1 MSRFL
6 ERLASG
12 PPIVADGGM
21 GAVLASAVPRIRC
34 PEEAN
39 LRAPESVVD
48 VHLGYIRAGADLIE
62 TNTFGANRPK
72 LAEHFLD
79 EDFERINSEG
89 VRLAREARDV
99 SGRDVFIA
107 GAIGPDSSRAYAEQA
122 TVLEGRGADLFML
135 ETFFDLDDLEAA
147 VAAVRSVSS
156 LPIVTLM
163 SFDSEGETIA
173 GVSAHTAGERLRALG
188 VAAFGANHGAGPN
201 AALRALGDMA
211 GDGVLAALPNVG
223 LASMSGQRIVFPHA
237 TPAYFGEFA
246 AQARA
251 LGAGIIGGCCGTTP
265 AQIAAIRAAVDE
277 NQTPAGPLLVRE
289 RSQATRPAPSS
300 ERTQLQRMFDDGTF
314 VVSVQLDPPLGA
326 NPEALI
332 ETARAVRDTNK
343 AQFVDVNDNPRARAR
358 MSGIMASV
366 AIERF
371 TGVETIPHLTPR
383 DMTLTGLESI
393 LLGAHAEGVRNILAV
408 TGDPPE
414 SGDYPGKH
422 TVYDVDAIGLV
433 ELLSKLNRGEDWH
446 GRAIDAPTSFF
457 PGVAVNPTADDL
469 GLEVERFHR
478 KVAAGARFAM
488 TQVLF
493 DLESLEAF
501 RERIGGWPIPVLVG
515 VWPVRTVE
523 TLVRVHNE
531 TPGMVVPEHVQ
542 QRYTRAGA
550 NPREVGGELGPRA
563 DRGRACARGRRVRHG
578 TVPRAD
584 ERRRLSPRASARRAR
599 AGGHRR
605 RARRVEHATHD
616 RGRHAVAAGRA
627 EACREDRG
635 FDRAA
640 RIDRGRA
647 GVSMLDVACDRRDEA
662 RDGAVPVRVLRQRLR
677 RLPDTARR
685 ALQRPVLRIAD
696 DRDRDA
702 GLRIDERQC
711 ERGREARYT

>member
-48 VHLGYIRAGADLIE
+48 VHLGYIRAGAELIE

-72 LAEHFLD
+72 LAEHFL
-79 EDFERINSEG
+79 EDDLEAIASAG
-89 VRLAREARDV
+89 VKLAREAREV

-107 GAIGPDSSRAYAEQA
+107 GSIGPDSSHGYAEQA
-122 TVLEGRGADLFML
+122 AILEGRGADLFMV

-147 VAAVRSVSS
+147 IAAIRAVST
-156 LPIVTLM
+156 LPIVALM
-163 SFDSEGETIA
+163 SFDAEGMTIA
-173 GVSAHTAGERLRALG
+173 GVSAHEASLHLRALD
-188 VAAFGANHGAGPN
+188 VAAFGANHGAGPAAAVN
-201 AALRALGDMA
+201 ALRAMA
-211 GDGVLAALPNVG
+211 DEGVVLAALPNVG
-223 LASMSGQRIVFPHA
+223 LASMSGRRVVFPHA
-237 TPAYFGEFA
+237 TPEYFAEFA
-246 AQARA
+246 AQVSA

-265 AQIAAIRAAVDE
+265 TQIAAIRAAVDGGLA
-277 NQTPAGPLLVRE
+277 TTGGLRGSILVRM
-289 RSQATRPAPSS
+289 RDDATRPASP
-300 ERTQLQRMFDDGTF
+300 EVRTKLAQLFDDGTF

-414 SGDYPGKH
+414 AGDYPGRGG
-422 TVYDVDAIGLV
+422 VYEVDSIGLV
-433 ELLSKLNRGEDWH
+433 ELLARLNQGEDHH

-457 PGVAVNPTADDL
+457 PGIAVNPTADDL
-469 GLEVERFHR
+469 GLEAERFHR

-488 TQVLF
+488 TQFLF
-493 DLESLEAF
+493 DLEPLSAF
-501 RERIGGWPIPVLVG
+501 RERVGGWPIPVLVG
-515 VWPVRTVE
+515 VWPIRTVE
-523 TLVRVHNE
+523 TLIRVHNE
-531 TPGMVVPEHVQ
+531 VPGAIVPDHVQ
-542 QRYTRAGA
+542 ERYRRPGA
-550 NPREVGGELGPRA
+550 IAREVGGELGLELI
-563 DRGRACARGRRVRHG
+563 D
-578 TVPRAD
+578 
-584 ERRRLSPRASARRAR
+584 
-599 AGGHRR
+599 
-605 RARRVEHATHD
+605 
-616 RGRHAVAAGRA
+616 
-627 EACREDRG
+627 
-635 FDRAA
+635 AA
-640 RIDRGRA
+640 RELADGVYVIAPFRSPMNVVDFLPELQPGAQAPVETGVVPTESSSRSTTEA
-647 GVSMLDVACDRRDEA
+647 GT
-662 RDGAVPVRVLRQRLR
+662 P
-677 RLPDTARR
+677 
-685 ALQRPVLRIAD
+685 
-696 DRDRDA
+696 
-702 GLRIDERQC
+702 
-711 ERGREARYT
+711 